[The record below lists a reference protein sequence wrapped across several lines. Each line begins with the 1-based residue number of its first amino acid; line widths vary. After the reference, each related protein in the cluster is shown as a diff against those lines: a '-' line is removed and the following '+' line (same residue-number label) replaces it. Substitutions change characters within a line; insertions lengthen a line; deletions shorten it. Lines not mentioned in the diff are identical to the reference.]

1 MPATANDSPE
11 SVPVQAQP
19 PVQSRTRWAWWIGT
33 FFGAGFMKPGPGT
46 WGSLGGVLLW
56 FLAAYFARPHILLLT
71 AILATVATLL
81 GIPAGTI
88 VARESG
94 KKDPG
99 HVVIDEVA
107 GQLVSLLGVP
117 IGWKYV
123 LASFILFRGFDILK
137 PPPARQLEAL
147 PGGAGIMFDDIAAGL
162 YALLV
167 IHLVMHFVSFKS

>member
-1 MPATANDSPE
+1 MATAVNDSTTPA
-11 SVPVQAQP
+11 PA
-19 PVQSRTRWAWWIGT
+19 RTQWAWLVGT
-33 FFGAGFMKPGPGT
+33 FFGAGFLKPGPGT
-46 WGSLGGVLLW
+46 WGSIGGVVLW
-56 FLAAYFARPHILLLT
+56 SLAAYFAPAHILPLT
-71 AILATVATLL
+71 ALLAGLATVI

-94 KKDPG
+94 RKDPG

-107 GQLVSLLGVP
+107 GQLVALLAVP
-117 IGWKYV
+117 IQWKYV

-162 YALLV
+162 FAFLA
-167 IHLVMHFVSFKS
+167 IHLVLYFRWF